1 MLFLANN
8 PTTARPD
15 WVMSDP
21 INQDCLMSR
30 ALSVHFCQYWLGC
43 QSAFTTYSKGRQA
56 GQGTGPHL
64 RERIRIDGDSSKTA
78 VRRGCMRWK
87 DVHLLC
93 NYSQY
98 YHKYTNHIKSI
109 NIEVR
114 SDCKNN
120 II

>member
-43 QSAFTTYSKGRQA
+43 QSAFTTYSNGRQA

-64 RERIRIDGDSSKTA
+64 RLKQ
-78 VRRGCMRWK
+78 GCKAW
-87 DVHLLC
+87 VH
-93 NYSQY
+93 
-98 YHKYTNHIKSI
+98 
-109 NIEVR
+109 EMEGR
-114 SDCKNN
+114 SF
-120 II
+120 IM